1 MNERAILETLA
12 AMNTQTAG
20 DAIRNLT
27 DFQWR
32 TLAGLVAHWLDDPES
47 GKVLT
52 AKVRRRGVSK
62 AKMIATIICLIASG
76 HLKLEVTFPE
86 GLLST
91 DEITDTAEF
100 DYRIYVPDEVP
111 EGPPGSAGSVGELI
125 WSKLDV
131 FADAVKQVR
140 KMKGVL

>member
-1 MNERAILETLA
+1 MNEREILETLA

-27 DFQWR
+27 DFQWW

-62 AKMIATIICLIASG
+62 AEMIASIISLIASG
-76 HLKLEVTFPE
+76 QVKLEVTFPE

-91 DEITDTAEF
+91 DEITDTAKF
-100 DYRIYVPDEVP
+100 DYRIYVPTKSPRVLP
-111 EGPPGSAGSVGELI
+111 AARAVSV
-125 WSKLDV
+125 SS
-131 FADAVKQVR
+131 F
-140 KMKGVL
+140 GVSSTSSPMP